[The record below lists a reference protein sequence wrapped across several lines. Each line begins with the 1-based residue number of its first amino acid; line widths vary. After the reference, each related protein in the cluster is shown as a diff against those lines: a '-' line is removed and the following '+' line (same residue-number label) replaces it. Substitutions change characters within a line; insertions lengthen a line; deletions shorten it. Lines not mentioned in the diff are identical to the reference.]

1 MPLISMVAR
10 GTLIA
15 ALIALG
21 LAIGIVA
28 EQERLATAALGIAP
42 VKLRLALGLLLTA
55 FVAVC
60 GLLFAVARGKPGAAP
75 PPIQEETPNLDA
87 AAPEPPPAAEIRPSV
102 ALMPSTEAGQLMAA
116 GALTRRLF
124 HELNNALGPIQGF
137 ADLLSNDAGVGEPQR
152 RQAAKIADATAAALR
167 TIRSFAAA
175 LGWTNDRAAVVH
187 LGAVIRAASAAG
199 QSALGQ
205 PIAVSLKSET
215 DVQVS
220 ATEAEVGQAL
230 LHLCAAIA
238 PLLSER
244 AMQMEVVVDSVV
256 GAAMANSDDSGGT
269 GPRLEIWSDPFEPER
284 MKVQFGALQSS
295 SRYGRMQFSG
305 IGHGWTGAL
314 ASSLFAAEAP
324 DQTSL
329 SMAVLGG
336 LMVDLG
342 GVVMIDT
349 CPQKHLSVSLLWPAR
364 ISSEVAAPLEIDTTE
379 DDLDALIIHEI
390 EPAAEA
396 LSRRLGA
403 LGLRV
408 ASTTSPE
415 TGLDLIAEMG
425 ARCRAILI
433 GETSDAG
440 LRMKVAAIRPGAT
453 ILMLRAPGTSQ
464 STDPDSW
471 QIDPDSQA
479 LDLLAARLRR
489 AKSRGAAS

>member
-1 MPLISMVAR
+1 MVAR

-15 ALIALG
+15 ALVALG

-42 VKLRLALGLLLTA
+42 VKLRLALGLLLAT

-60 GLLFAVARGKPGAAP
+60 GLLFAVSRAKPGTAP
-75 PPIQEETPNLDA
+75 PPIQEATPILDA
-87 AAPEPPPAAEIRPSV
+87 AAPELPPAAEIRPSA

-137 ADLLSNDAGVGEPQR
+137 ADLLSNDAGVAEPQR

-175 LGWTNDRAAVVH
+175 LGWTNDRAAAVH
-187 LGAVIRAASAAG
+187 LGAVIRAAGAAG

-244 AMQMEVVVDSVV
+244 AMQMEIVVDSVV

-314 ASSLFAAEAP
+314 ASSLFAAEAAEAP

-329 SMAVLGG
+329 SIAVLGG
-336 LMVDLG
+336 LMIDLG
-342 GVVMIDT
+342 GVVTIDT
-349 CPQKHLSVSLLWPAR
+349 CPQKHLTVTLLWPAR

-396 LSRRLGA
+396 LSRRLGG

-453 ILMLRAPGTSQ
+453 ILMLRAPGSSQ
-464 STDPDSW
+464 ATDPDSW
-471 QIDPDSQA
+471 QIDPDRQA

-489 AKSRGAAS
+489 AKNARGAS

>member
-42 VKLRLALGLLLTA
+42 VKLRLALGLLLAA

-60 GLLFAVARGKPGAAP
+60 GLLFAVARAKPGAAP
-75 PPIQEETPNLDA
+75 PPIQEETPILDA
-87 AAPEPPPAAEIRPSV
+87 AAPEPPPAAEIRPSA

-175 LGWTNDRAAVVH
+175 LGWANDRAAVVH
-187 LGAVIRAASAAG
+187 LGAVIRAAGAAG

-215 DVQVS
+215 DVQVT

-256 GAAMANSDDSGGT
+256 GAAMTSSDNSGGT

-349 CPQKHLSVSLLWPAR
+349 CPQKHLSVTLLWPAR

-440 LRMKVAAIRPGAT
+440 LRMKVAAIRPGAP
-453 ILMLRAPGTSQ
+453 ILMLRAQGTSQ
-464 STDPDSW
+464 ATDPDSW